1 MASRTGDLV
10 EGDRTIMR
18 VELSDGTWVAIE
30 ASGPLNATTAEELLE
45 YVMLYERMLR
55 KCAAAEAQGDPA
67 IALLEQIEH
76 TADMNH
82 ALGEHA
88 RIERALVHRAREI
101 LAQRR
106 DKKSG
111 EKP

>member
-1 MASRTGDLV
+1 MSETNRTV
-10 EGDRTIMR
+10 MR
-18 VELSDGTWVAIE
+18 VELSDGTWVALE
-30 ASGPLNATTAEELLE
+30 ASAPLTAATAGELLE

-55 KCAAAEAQGDPA
+55 KRAAAEAQGDPA
-67 IALLEQIEH
+67 IALLEQIEL

-88 RIERALVHRAREI
+88 RIERSLVHRAREI